1 MFETLLVPT
10 DGTEKAEVAVDWAL
24 ELATEHGSTVH
35 GLYVNNVSDIVPAAS
50 SPAPP
55 EEISNAAR
63 REGENALRSL
73 TSKAPENV
81 EVLTELRN
89 GNPAEQIVDYAA
101 EHDVDAV
108 VGRGGGQNFRRHL
121 LEHLVGVVSAL
132 FPCLPVEHFKQHSCR
147 RMPAPPEIVRQFP
160 ESAQAFGEV
169 RKLDCF
175 KRHGFDSFPKQDR
188 CMKTLKAT
196 LFTRFYV
203 RWDVPSTT
211 GHKSCCSIILNVWM
225 PVQMDFYREA
235 NFPVSRPKLRGL

>member
-108 VGRGGGQNFRRHL
+108 VMARKGTSL
-121 LEHLVGVVSAL
+121 LSQLGSNTSDVVRFSGVPIVVV
-132 FPCLPVEHFKQHSCR
+132 PVEK
-147 RMPAPPEIVRQFP
+147 
-160 ESAQAFGEV
+160 
-169 RKLDCF
+169 
-175 KRHGFDSFPKQDR
+175 
-188 CMKTLKAT
+188 
-196 LFTRFYV
+196 
-203 RWDVPSTT
+203 
-211 GHKSCCSIILNVWM
+211 
-225 PVQMDFYREA
+225 
-235 NFPVSRPKLRGL
+235 